1 MSKKT
6 YKQLE
11 DELFEVGGTLSR
23 LITSDSF
30 NRRES
35 RKYFDRTR
43 SLENAIRRHATGQ
56 CKCRNAKQCM
66 SQLVKLVPLKPRPKY
81 GNKVHRVRTRTKTR

>member
-35 RKYFDRTR
+35 RKYFERMR

-56 CKCRNAKQCM
+56 CKCRNSKQCM
-66 SQLVKLVPLKPRPKY
+66 AQLVKLIPLNARPKH
-81 GNKVHRVRTRTKTR
+81 GSKTRVRAKTK